1 MPIAYLGIGSNLGNR
16 EENCEQAVELL
27 IKKEIKLI
35 KRSSLY
41 ETEPWGVKEQPAF
54 INMVIKAETILTPE
68 ELLNTLKTIESAL
81 GRREAIRRG
90 PRIIDLDILFYDDL
104 VINTPEL
111 EIPHAGIKDRKFVL
125 KPLSDIAPDK
135 VHPVLKKNMRTLL
148 SELDISS

>member
-148 SELDISS
+148 SELGRSS